1 MKNVEYFKLG
11 NYFVMLHQ
19 RLRNSVFAVSGK
31 LPLHKRNQGFI
42 LVKLIIFLKATQ
54 KVQESFEFMIEI
66 KNVAYLTFCTSVF
79 FDWRNLVISPHPNCF
94 MLLNAWDL
102 THL

>member
-19 RLRNSVFAVSGK
+19 GLRNSVFAVSGK

-54 KVQESFEFMIEI
+54 KVQESFEFMTEI
-66 KNVAYLTFCTSVF
+66 KK
-79 FDWRNLVISPHPNCF
+79 
-94 MLLNAWDL
+94 ML
-102 THL
+102 HI

>member
-66 KNVAYLTFCTSVF
+66 KNVAYLTFCTSTLIGAT
-79 FDWRNLVISPHPNCF
+79 WLY
-94 MLLNAWDL
+94 LL
-102 THL
+102 TKTVSCC

>member
-66 KNVAYLTFCTSVF
+66 KKCCTFDILHF
-79 FDWRNLVISPHPNCF
+79 NFDWRNLVISPHQNCF